1 MEISKKFLHDRLVL
15 AQLTLMTALTAI
27 GVCSVLIRFDVA
39 KNPTTTAA
47 YRQNLVGIYYQSG
60 KPIDIYA
67 LALFMILTAVA
78 ASLIAYR
85 TYVLR
90 RQIAAFILVSAN
102 FLLILSIIVANALI
116 SIQ

>member
-1 MEISKKFLHDRLVL
+1 MEGTKKFLHDRLALLLITVL
-15 AQLTLMTALTAI
+15 SALTAI
-27 GVCSVLIRFDVA
+27 GVGSVLIRFDVT

-67 LALFMILTAVA
+67 LAVFMIFTAA
-78 ASLIAYR
+78 AGIILAQR
-85 TYVLR
+85 TYNLR
-90 RQIAAFILVSAN
+90 RQISIFLLASAN

>member
-15 AQLTLMTALTAI
+15 LLITALATLTAI
-27 GVCSVLIRFDVA
+27 GVSTVLIRFDVS

-67 LALFMILTAVA
+67 LAIFMIFSAAAAVV
-78 ASLIAYR
+78 LAYR
-85 TYVLR
+85 TYNLR
-90 RQIAAFILVSAN
+90 KQISVMLLAMSN
-102 FLLILSIIVANALI
+102 FLVILAIIIANALI

>member
-1 MEISKKFLHDRLVL
+1 MDKSKKFLHDRLVL
-15 AQLTLMTALTAI
+15 LLITTLAALTSI
-27 GVCSVLIRFDVA
+27 GVISVLIRFDVS

-67 LALFMILTAVA
+67 LAIFMVFTAVA
-78 ASLIAYR
+78 AVLLAYR
-85 TYVLR
+85 TYNLR
-90 RQIAAFILVSAN
+90 RQIAAFLLASAN
-102 FLLILSIIVANALI
+102 FLLILAIIVANALI

>member
-1 MEISKKFLHDRLVL
+1 MNQKKFLHDRLMLSLVTLL
-15 AQLTLMTALTAI
+15 AGLMAI
-27 GVCSVLIRFDVA
+27 GATSVLIRFDVT

-60 KPIDIYA
+60 KPIDIYI
-67 LALFMILTAVA
+67 LAVFMVLTAA
-78 ASLIAYR
+78 AGALLAYR
-85 TYVLR
+85 TYNLR
-90 RQIAAFILVSAN
+90 RQIALFLLVSAN